1 MELLLT
7 AGKPPTIKTRVVKGA
22 GERHASSETR
32 VINRSDRL
40 LDRGF
45 TSLLEVPIILL
56 RAASRFKNRPI
67 IIDPAA
73 RQRKSD
79 KPLR

>member
-1 MELLLT
+1 MELIPA
-7 AGKPPTIKTRVVKGA
+7 AGKRPTIKTRVVKGA

-32 VINRSDRL
+32 VINRFGRL

-67 IIDPAA
+67 IFDLVASG
-73 RQRKSD
+73 RKTS
-79 KPLR
+79 KKSR